1 MTVEERIVDV
11 LGRINPKLEEL
22 AEGCVEFMSFDREK
36 GELTIKTF
44 GGRLL

>member
-1 MTVEERIVDV
+1 MEEKITDLLR
-11 LGRINPKLEEL
+11 RINPKLEEL
-22 AEGCVEFMSFDREK
+22 SEGYVEFLGFDRER

>member
-1 MTVEERIVDV
+1 MGREETIENV
-11 LGRINPKLEEL
+11 LEHLNPRLEEL
-22 AEGCVEFMSFDREK
+22 SDGYVEFLGFDTVK